1 MLDFI
6 YNDPEFGNLI
16 FIVSSKLGVDEIL
29 IGMVYE
35 APWERYCH
43 PQIVF
48 QAKSE
53 ENPQNSQMDRIKRLY
68 IFYDNIDI
76 AGLSELIDHVLYRV
90 RIHKTL
96 RPTLCK
102 SQQSST

>member
-6 YNDPEFGNLI
+6 HNYPDFGSLI
-16 FIVSSKLGVDEIL
+16 FIVSSKLGIDEIL
-29 IGMVYE
+29 SGMVYE
-35 APWERYCH
+35 APWERDCH

-53 ENPQNSQMDRIKRLY
+53 ENPQNSQRDRIKRLY

-76 AGLSELIDHVLYRV
+76 AGLS
-90 RIHKTL
+90 
-96 RPTLCK
+96 
-102 SQQSST
+102 